1 MAQATVWA
9 RWGDGCPTLRSM
21 RRRAKACQRNW
32 KPSPNRTNWSVCPP
46 SRPCIAHGSIDLV
59 ICYTGK
65 VIFFKKLM
73 KTQIDEYN
81 KWQGKLDLHTLLNP
95 HLQRFHRVQLILF
108 KMPCYRTKSLP
119 NYRLTAVQIMLI
131 DLSFP
136 VLLWWFLF
144 SSSISRISQLSLRR
158 CSYS

>member
-1 MAQATVWA
+1 MESRQWPKLQFEPGEAMAAQPCAACAGEPKPASETENQV
-9 RWGDGCPTLRSM
+9 PTAQIGL
-21 RRRAKACQRNW
+21 
-32 KPSPNRTNWSVCPP
+32 SVCPP

-65 VIFFKKLM
+65 VIFLKKLM

-81 KWQGKLDLHTLLNP
+81 KWQGKLDLHTFLNP
-95 HLQRFHRVQLILF
+95 HLQRFHCVQLILF

-131 DLSFP
+131 DSSFP
-136 VLLWWFLF
+136 VLLW
-144 SSSISRISQLSLRR
+144 
-158 CSYS
+158 